1 MLAHTVL
8 SHIRELLEAGE
19 APRRCGEALLQD
31 VCAYVEGS
39 VPRVPPGGGV
49 TELARFEMTEG
60 VLVHYAEG
68 GAYYLALYSANLLV
82 AATPTSFERCALLG
96 RGVIGVTGRC
106 LAYALLAL
114 PSTDDPALRLR
125 LPDVLSIVRRS
136 GAKLHV
142 ALDGDNATAYL
153 LTDDC
158 WLTRHRVQIQGS
170 KLMLVGKAEAQLL
183 LSTPVDSF
191 CIIGR
196 QVALCSKRGREI
208 QNVQWSIAH
217 EN

>member
-1 MLAHTVL
+1 MLTHTVL

-39 VPRVPPGGGV
+39 VPRVPPGGSV
-49 TELARFEMTEG
+49 VELARFDTTGG
-60 VLVHYAEG
+60 VLVHYTEG
-68 GAYYLALYSANLLV
+68 GAYCLALYSANLLV
-82 AATPTSFERCALLG
+82 AAAPSSFESCAVIGLG
-96 RGVIGVTGRC
+96 VLGVTGRC
-106 LAYALLAL
+106 LAYALLDL
-114 PSTDDPALRLR
+114 PSACNPALRLR
-125 LPDVLSIVRRS
+125 RSDVLSIVRRS

-158 WLTRHRVQIQGS
+158 WITRHRVQIQGS
-170 KLMLVGKAEAQLL
+170 KLMLVEKAEAQLL

-191 CIIGR
+191 CVVGR
-196 QVALCSKRGREI
+196 DVTLCSHNGREI
-208 QNVQWSIAH
+208 QNVHWSIAH
-217 EN
+217 